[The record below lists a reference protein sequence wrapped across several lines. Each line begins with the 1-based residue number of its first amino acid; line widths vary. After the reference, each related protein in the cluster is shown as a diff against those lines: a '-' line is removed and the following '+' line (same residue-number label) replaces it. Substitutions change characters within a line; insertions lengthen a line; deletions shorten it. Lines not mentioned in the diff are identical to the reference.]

1 MLDVCISLLKDS
13 VYLLVKSKEMK
24 SENKMRVSILL
35 GEMSSILEDTA
46 NKISK
51 NEYPHFNCALM
62 EKMSNHLHF
71 QLKDFIPEVQL
82 NELHKSL
89 IEASMV
95 EKQFVNREDGET
107 IPSIFNAAATF
118 KTFSLLLKI

>member
-1 MLDVCISLLKDS
+1 
-13 VYLLVKSKEMK
+13 
-24 SENKMRVSILL
+24 MRVSILL

-95 EKQFVNREDGET
+95 EKQFANREDGET

>member
-1 MLDVCISLLKDS
+1 MLDVCLSLLKDS
-13 VYLLVKSKEMK
+13 VDLLVKSKEMK

-51 NEYPHFNCALM
+51 NEYPHFNCAIM

-71 QLKDFIPEVQL
+71 HLKDFIPENQL

-89 IEASMV
+89 IEASQV
-95 EKQFVNREDGET
+95 EKQFATREDGKT
-107 IPSIFNAAATF
+107 ISSLFNAAATF
-118 KTFSLLLKI
+118 KTFSLLLKV

>member
-13 VYLLVKSKEMK
+13 VDLLVKSKEMK

-95 EKQFVNREDGET
+95 EKQFANREDGET

>member
-13 VYLLVKSKEMK
+13 VDLLVKSKEMK
-24 SENKMRVSILL
+24 SENKVRVSILL

-51 NEYPHFNCALM
+51 NEYPHFNCAIM

-71 QLKDFIPEVQL
+71 HLKDYIPENQL

-89 IEASMV
+89 IETSQV
-95 EKQFVNREDGET
+95 EKQFATREDNET
-107 IPSIFNAAATF
+107 ISSLFNAAATF
-118 KTFSLLLKI
+118 KTFSLLLKV

>member
-13 VYLLVKSKEMK
+13 VDLLVKSKEMK

-71 QLKDFIPEVQL
+71 QLKDFIPEVHL

>member
-13 VYLLVKSKEMK
+13 IDLLVKSKEIK

-71 QLKDFIPEVQL
+71 QLKDFIPEVHL

-95 EKQFVNREDGET
+95 EKQFANREDGET

>member
-13 VYLLVKSKEMK
+13 IDLLVKSKEIK

>member
-1 MLDVCISLLKDS
+1 MLDVCLSLLKDS
-13 VYLLVKSKEMK
+13 VDLLIKSKEMK

-51 NEYPHFNCALM
+51 NEYPHFNCAIM

-71 QLKDFIPEVQL
+71 HLKDFIPENRL

-89 IEASMV
+89 IEASQV
-95 EKQFVNREDGET
+95 EKQFATREDNET
-107 IPSIFNAAATF
+107 ISSLFNAAATF
-118 KTFSLLLKI
+118 KTFSLLLKV

>member
-13 VYLLVKSKEMK
+13 IDLLVKSKEIK

-95 EKQFVNREDGET
+95 EKQFANREDGET

>member
-13 VYLLVKSKEMK
+13 VDLLVKSKEMK